1 MKLDDTSPLFKQ
13 VATSRVFL
21 HLSCFPTEGIDEYYE
36 QEYGDDPSILKAQE
50 RNESIYYHRYDPLI
64 YFRVRRTLFLRYI
77 RRERPLAAVFEAVTG
92 EARDHLAS
100 YAGHQGEVGRAEDQG
115 P

>member
-13 VATSRVFL
+13 MAASRVFL

-50 RNESIYYHRYDPLI
+50 RNESNINPTLTLIEFGGPYSYDI
-64 YFRVRRTLFLRYI
+64 FA
-77 RRERPLAAVFEAVTG
+77 ERDRWQLYSKQ
-92 EARDHLAS
+92 L
-100 YAGHQGEVGRAEDQG
+100 
-115 P
+115 